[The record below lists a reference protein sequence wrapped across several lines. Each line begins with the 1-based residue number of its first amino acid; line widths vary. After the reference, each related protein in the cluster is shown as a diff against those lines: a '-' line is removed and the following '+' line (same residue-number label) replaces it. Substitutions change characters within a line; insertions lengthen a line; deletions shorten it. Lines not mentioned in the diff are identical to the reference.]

1 MDFPRKLSAAL
12 VALLLP
18 FAPFAAAQNG
28 GDFARLS
35 SQYASWAGGK
45 SNADAIVAGLKN
57 GAPVTLVTSGP
68 QQTVSLAGFTPAGAM
83 TYGEVRSALA
93 EAQQTLGRMGITRPT
108 AEQIQAALI
117 GGDIAMPSGGS
128 RQVVG
133 VVPSRAAGPV
143 ASR

>member
-1 MDFPRKLSAAL
+1 MDYSRKISAAL
-12 VALLLP
+12 VALILP

-28 GDFARLS
+28 GDFAQLS

-45 SNADAIVAGLKN
+45 SNADAIVAGLRH

-68 QQTVSLAGFTPAGAM
+68 ERTVSLAGFTPSGAM

-93 EAQQTLGRMGITRPT
+93 AARETLGRMGITRPT

-117 GGDIAMPSGGS
+117 GGDIAMPSGGT

-133 VVPSRAAGPV
+133 VVPSRSAGPV
-143 ASR
+143 AAR